1 MPVLVCLSANHRATP
16 FDALERLSSVGED
29 LRAGVPLAHESIGGA
44 VVLATCNRFEAYLDV
59 DVQDDVSPESAVDA
73 ALSEIS
79 RTSGIG
85 FRELHDSID
94 VTVGNRVAHHLF
106 AVASGLES
114 VVVGEDEI
122 AGQVRRA
129 YDDARSSG
137 MTTRSLEHLF
147 DRASETSRAV
157 KNSTQL
163 GESGRSLVR
172 LALELASSRITD
184 WTAARVLL
192 VGTGRYAAAALASL
206 RVRGAGDIR
215 VLSGSGRGATFA
227 ARHGLVAVDPTA
239 ADGDLAQADVIVT
252 CTTREALDA
261 ARLSAARE
269 RSAAAT
275 DHVLIIDL
283 GMPRNVAPDV
293 QNLAGVELLDLDT
306 IRIHAPIDEIASLA
320 DARALVSAA
329 ATRHASVRRV
339 HDVAPAV
346 LAARGWVQ
354 QLLDAEITRLPT
366 RDGAPAPETERAL
379 RHFAGVIMHHLVA
392 RGHTLAAS
400 GEGDRWSRA
409 IDTVFPSSDAA
420 AAAPSSPAADTRPPT
435 ADCA

>member
-1 MPVLVCLSANHRATP
+1 MLVCLSANHRATP
-16 FDALERLSSVGED
+16 FDALERLASVGDE
-29 LRAGVPLAHESIGGA
+29 LRAGVPLAHDAIGGA

-59 DVQDDVSPESAVDA
+59 DLDDEPSPESAVDA
-73 ALSEIS
+73 ALTEIS
-79 RTSGIG
+79 RASGIG
-85 FRELHDSID
+85 FRQLHESID
-94 VTVGNRVAHHLF
+94 ITVGNRVAHHLF

-129 YDDARSSG
+129 YDDARSAG

-157 KNSTQL
+157 KNSTRL

-172 LALELASSRITD
+172 LALELASSRIVD
-184 WTAARVLL
+184 WTGVRVLL
-192 VGTGRYAAAALASL
+192 VGTGRYAAAALAAL
-206 RVRGAGDIR
+206 RARGAGDIR
-215 VLSGSGRGATFA
+215 VLSGSGRAASFA
-227 ARHGLVAVDPTA
+227 ARHGLVAVDPDTPEA
-239 ADGDLAQADVIVT
+239 ELARAEVIVT

-261 ARLSAARE
+261 QKLAAARKQT
-269 RSAAAT
+269 AT
-275 DHVLIIDL
+275 PNSHVLIIDL

-293 QNLAGVELLDLDT
+293 QQLPGVELLDLDT

-320 DARALVSAA
+320 DARAIISAA
-329 ATRHASVRRV
+329 AARHASVRRV

-354 QLLDAEITRLPT
+354 RLLDAEISRLPA
-366 RDGAPAPETERAL
+366 RDGAPPQDTERAL
-379 RHFAGVIMHHLVA
+379 RHFAGVVMHHLVA

-400 GEGDRWSRA
+400 GEGDRWVQA
-409 IDTVFPSSDAA
+409 IATVFPDPARDLQAA
-420 AAAPSSPAADTRPPT
+420 PT